1 MVICRIGSLEKNRGD
16 EVPCSVVI
24 CRIGSL
30 EICPLLTV
38 AQSSVICRVGSLE
51 TVPHQW
57 PGPVHVICRVG
68 SLENWSCVKSGRNES
83 LFGCGHWQ
91 KMAVVPDYVHDAD
104 QNCRRTGS
112 KRILRR
118 PQQIDTIHCLILLG
132 MHMVF
137 FRLLWRSRA
146 VRTTIR
152 ILTGSRGHAI
162 VNWNLFICRSGVADL
177 IEKSGE
183 TPARSRRC
191 NEERRCNMSLYPI
204 GMGRRS
210 EAMNPS
216 QKNCLTDNHR

>member
-1 MVICRIGSLEKNRGD
+1 MRDITVICRI
-16 EVPCSVVI
+16 
-24 CRIGSL
+24 
-30 EICPLLTV
+30 
-38 AQSSVICRVGSLE
+38 
-51 TVPHQW
+51 
-57 PGPVHVICRVG
+57 G

-83 LFGCGHWQ
+83 FGCVHWK
-91 KMAVVPDYVHDAD
+91 KMAVVSDYVHDAD

-118 PQQIDTIHCLILLG
+118 PHQINIIHHLILSG
-132 MHMVF
+132 MYRGMTLFIFYDSFHF
-137 FRLLWRSRA
+137 LWQNEA

-183 TPARSRRC
+183 APARSRRC

-216 QKNCLTDNHR
+216 QKNCLTDDHR